1 MKKLIVSGS
10 LTLVLSCFAASPAA
24 LAADFSGAVGATGD
38 GSMVYRVGTQF
49 DFADS
54 WLQSDTGQLSG
65 YWDAGYTYWESGNGS
80 DGNNSVSFTPVFVY
94 EFSGQTVRPIIEAG
108 IGVAL
113 FSNTKV
119 DGNNLGQAFQ
129 FEDRL
134 GFGLRFAEQE
144 VGVRAMHYSNAGM
157 KDPNDGVESYSLYYR
172 TSL

>member
-1 MKKLIVSGS
+1 MNKLIVSGS
-10 LTLVLSCFAASPAA
+10 LALVCLASASAA
-24 LAADFSGAVGATGD
+24 LATDLSGAVGTTDD

-54 WLQSDTGQLSG
+54 WLQSNTGQLSG
-65 YWDAGYTYWESGNGS
+65 YWDAGYTYWESGHGS
-80 DGNNSVSFTPVFVY
+80 DGNNSVSFSPVFVY
-94 EFSGQTVRPIIEAG
+94 EFAGQSVRPIIEAG

-134 GFGLRFAEQE
+134 GLGLRFAEQE
-144 VGVRAMHYSNAGM
+144 VGLRAMHYSKAGM